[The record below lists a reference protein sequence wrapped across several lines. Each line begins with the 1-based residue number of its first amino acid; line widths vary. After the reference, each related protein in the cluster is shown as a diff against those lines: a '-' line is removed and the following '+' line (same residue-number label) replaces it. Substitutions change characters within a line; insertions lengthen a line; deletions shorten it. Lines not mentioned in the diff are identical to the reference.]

1 MSRAKICVQ
10 LYTLRREM
18 ARLGVYETLKK
29 LHELG
34 FTSVEVSA
42 LEMTEAN
49 VSQLKKA
56 SEDFGMEI
64 AALSAGENELKDLD
78 KIVSDCKALGSR
90 YVRVGMIPFRIM
102 GYKDKAMEFI
112 RDLEDAAERLEKE
125 GIKFYY
131 HNHHYEFQKY
141 DGAYL
146 LDIMREST
154 EKLGFE
160 LDVHWIQRGGEDPIR
175 IIKRFVGRVDLLHL
189 KDYRIGPVSFTDEEL
204 KEQKVWDKLANIVQY
219 AELGE
224 GNLDLQGIVE
234 TGLECG
240 AKYLIIEQ
248 DETYDKDPF
257 ESLKISKEALEKLGY
272 GDLL

>member
-125 GIKFYY
+125 GIKLYY

-146 LDIMREST
+146 LDIMRKAP
-154 EKLGFE
+154 KLGFE

-175 IIKRFVGRVDLLHL
+175 IIKGSLAEWIFCTSKTTASDLSPLPT
-189 KDYRIGPVSFTDEEL
+189 KS
-204 KEQKVWDKLANIVQY
+204 
-219 AELGE
+219 
-224 GNLDLQGIVE
+224 
-234 TGLECG
+234 
-240 AKYLIIEQ
+240 
-248 DETYDKDPF
+248 
-257 ESLKISKEALEKLGY
+257 
-272 GDLL
+272 

>member
-64 AALSAGENELKDLD
+64 VALSAGENELKDLD

-102 GYKDKAMEFI
+102 GYRDKAMEFI

-125 GIKFYY
+125 GIKLYY

-141 DGAYL
+141 DRAYL
-146 LDIMREST
+146 LDIMRERT

-175 IIKRFVGRVDLLHL
+175 IIKRFV
-189 KDYRIGPVSFTDEEL
+189 
-204 KEQKVWDKLANIVQY
+204 
-219 AELGE
+219 
-224 GNLDLQGIVE
+224 
-234 TGLECG
+234 
-240 AKYLIIEQ
+240 
-248 DETYDKDPF
+248 
-257 ESLKISKEALEKLGY
+257 
-272 GDLL
+272 